1 MGVGVYGIRPRQPSL
16 VVFEDNL
23 GNSPTY
29 KCRLALEEIDFFSLN
44 NNEQFECLV
53 EFLRRANDDYQLET
67 VDS

>member
-1 MGVGVYGIRPRQPSL
+1 MAYRLPETECLMADI
-16 VVFEDNL
+16 

-29 KCRLALEEIDFFSLN
+29 KRGLALEEIDFFSLN